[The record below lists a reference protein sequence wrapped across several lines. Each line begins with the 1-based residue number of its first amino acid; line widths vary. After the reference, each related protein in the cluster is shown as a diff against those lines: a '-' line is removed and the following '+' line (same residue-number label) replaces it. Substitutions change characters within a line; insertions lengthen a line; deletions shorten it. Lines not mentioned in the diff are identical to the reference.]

1 MSSVRHHPK
10 TETLADYAAGRLDEA
25 RAVVIATHA
34 AQCAQC
40 SCAIADFEA
49 LGGDFLDAVDPVP
62 MADDALEK
70 ILARA
75 GTGANIVL
83 PEAPVGDGAPMAALE
98 KRLPLSAYLKGDL
111 DAVKWRPVAPGL
123 SQSVIDA
130 QGYRSGVLRLLKI
143 EPGTKMPRHTHKG
156 DELTL
161 ILRGAYEDEVGRFGV
176 GDLADLDGEHTHS
189 PKAIGDE
196 PCVCL
201 IATSAP
207 LAFKTIAGRIAQP
220 FIGL

>member
-1 MSSVRHHPK
+1 MRKPVHHPK
-10 TETLADYAAGRLDEA
+10 TDTLADFAAGRMDEA

-40 SCAIADFEA
+40 AEVIADFEA
-49 LGGDFLDAVDPVP
+49 AGGCVLDSVEPVA

-75 GTGANIVL
+75 GTGANVIL
-83 PEAPVGDGAPMAALE
+83 PETPATDSNPE
-98 KRLPLSAYLKGDL
+98 NRLPLSAYLNGDI
-111 DAVKWRPVAPGL
+111 DDVKWRPVAPGL
-123 SQSVIDA
+123 AQSVIEA

-156 DELTL
+156 EELTL
-161 ILRGAYEDEVGRFGV
+161 ILRGAYEDEVGGFGV
-176 GDLADLDGEHTHS
+176 GDLADLDGDHTHS

-196 PCVCL
+196 PCICL